1 MSKSNKIVND
11 DPEMSLEM
19 WIESQKKGSYE
30 NYSNGN
36 NFGVGISN
44 GSSINSNSKFAQ
56 QLKGYNYN
64 QQLGIQQQQQ
74 EQQPQLYP
82 PPINKRSRSTYNP
95 PASSTSNNKNIY
107 YQQNQQMQSSSSLE
121 SEDEQ
126 QLYQQQQ
133 RYNEPT

>member
-64 QQLGIQQQQQ
+64 QQLGIQQQQEQ
-74 EQQPQLYP
+74 PQQPQLYP
-82 PPINKRSRSTYNP
+82 PPINRRSRSTYNP

-133 RYNEPT
+133 RYNN

>member
-64 QQLGIQQQQQ
+64 QQLGLQQ
-74 EQQPQLYP
+74 EQQQQPQLYP
-82 PPINKRSRSTYNP
+82 PPINRRSRSTYNP

-133 RYNEPT
+133 QRYI